1 LIPSQPGIEPSYEQK
16 HFSRDDKRGR
26 LRVIASPDARDA
38 SVTIHTDAVLYAG
51 VFEAGERATLDL
63 QPQRH
68 AWVQVARGKVK
79 VNGHELNAG
88 DGAAIADES
97 RVQIEG
103 TESGEVLVF
112 DLA

>member
-1 LIPSQPGIEPSYEQK
+1 
-16 HFSRDDKRGR
+16 
-26 LRVIASPDARDA
+26 
-38 SVTIHTDAVLYAG
+38 
-51 VFEAGERATLDL
+51 
-63 QPQRH
+63 
-68 AWVQVARGKVK
+68 VK

-103 TESGEVLVF
+103 VESGEVLVF